1 MAKRVLDVCGAVL
14 ALLVALPLLLI
25 VAVAIKLDSP
35 GPVFFTQRRV
45 GRDGGLFRLYKFRSM
60 VVGSDAGPA
69 ITGKKDPRTTRIGRL
84 IRPMRIDELPQ
95 LFNVL
100 KGDMSLVGP
109 RPEAPE
115 FVEAYTPEQRQV
127 LALRPGITGPTQLA
141 WMGESEM
148 FPPGV
153 DPAEYY
159 VRTML
164 PAKLQS
170 DLRYLRSRTLVRDI
184 GYLIQTPFRLI
195 ECILIPS
202 RLTSVVRMSGLEQ
215 ARERERDAARRA

>member
-1 MAKRVLDVCGAVL
+1 
-14 ALLVALPLLLI
+14 
-25 VAVAIKLDSP
+25 
-35 GPVFFTQRRV
+35 
-45 GRDGGLFRLYKFRSM
+45 
-60 VVGSDAGPA
+60 
-69 ITGKKDPRTTRIGRL
+69 
-84 IRPMRIDELPQ
+84 MRIDELPQ
-95 LFNVL
+95 LLNVL
-100 KGDMSLVGP
+100 NGDMSLVGP

-115 FVEAYTPEQRQV
+115 FVEAYTAEQRQV
-127 LALRPGITGPTQLA
+127 LALRPGITGPTQLT

-153 DPAEYY
+153 DPAQYY

-170 DLRYLRSRTLVRDI
+170 DLRYLRTRTLMGDI

-195 ECILIPS
+195 ERVLIPS